1 TASRYQ
7 AIDAKARNG
16 EPFDVLIMDSS
27 NSEVQNTILALYSE
41 SEALEDLADALAITS
56 DITQDDATGC
66 DVSSLSCE

>member
-1 TASRYQ
+1 
-7 AIDAKARNG
+7 
-16 EPFDVLIMDSS
+16 MDSS